1 TGIINLPLQ
10 SLWSQVDVYANGK
23 LISLHG
29 SHYPWKAYLKTILYR
44 SKNVTETQLKSQ
56 LFVKDDGAFDDPDA
70 FGGTNRG
77 LAARYRLTK
86 QSRTFDMEG
95 PLYEDVFGLEK
106 YLVNGVDLQLKF
118 FRNPS
123 SFLLMSEEDAPS
135 YKIELLDVTFKACMI
150 KIDEG
155 LLLNHSRV
163 FEDRTAKYP
172 LTRTEIKMNTIP
184 SGSGSFIWQNVWSN
198 NLPLKAYFVFI
209 KQSAVNG
216 DYTANPFNFLNLA
229 EAMAVYVNGESVPAR
244 PMQMDVG
251 DNKNYVTPYVNL
263 IETCDKWNKDE
274 GMIITRENF
283 DQGYAIYAFDL
294 APGDYGGDYIN
305 LIRHGN
311 LRVEVKFAKP
321 TAETY
326 NCLAYAEF
334 PALLEIDITRDV
346 RFTRV

>member
-1 TGIINLPLQ
+1 YVSDPERWRVFYEDLLGGKIDTKQYRPNQKGGRRKPYVIPVSRITPMEAVENRAKVELREAVREGEPHVPLQKTIKGTSTPRVLSLASKRKANGTGESSSCTPVDIFVPNQGNEYLDLKRSRLYVKARIVKADGSALVPQEKTGIINLPLQ

-44 SKNVTETQLKSQ
+44 SKNVTETQLKLQ

-95 PLYEDVFGLEK
+95 SLYEDVFGLEK

-184 SGSGSFIWQNVWSN
+184 SGSGSFIWQN
-198 NLPLKAYFVFI
+198 
-209 KQSAVNG
+209 
-216 DYTANPFNFLNLA
+216 
-229 EAMAVYVNGESVPAR
+229 
-244 PMQMDVG
+244 
-251 DNKNYVTPYVNL
+251 
-263 IETCDKWNKDE
+263 
-274 GMIITRENF
+274 
-283 DQGYAIYAFDL
+283 
-294 APGDYGGDYIN
+294 
-305 LIRHGN
+305 
-311 LRVEVKFAKP
+311 
-321 TAETY
+321 
-326 NCLAYAEF
+326 
-334 PALLEIDITRDV
+334 
-346 RFTRV
+346 

>member
-1 TGIINLPLQ
+1 YVSDPERWRVFYEDLLGGKIDTKQYRPNQKGGRRKPYVIPVSRITPMKAVENRAKVELREAVREGEPHVPLQKTIKGTDYAIPDALLVFKEPANQVAVQKVYFSECRPVSSYHTDGTPVEIFVPNQGNEYLDLKRSRLYVKARIVKADGSALVPQEKTGIINLPLQ

-184 SGSGSFIWQNVWSN
+184 SGSGSFIWQN
-198 NLPLKAYFVFI
+198 
-209 KQSAVNG
+209 
-216 DYTANPFNFLNLA
+216 
-229 EAMAVYVNGESVPAR
+229 
-244 PMQMDVG
+244 
-251 DNKNYVTPYVNL
+251 
-263 IETCDKWNKDE
+263 
-274 GMIITRENF
+274 
-283 DQGYAIYAFDL
+283 
-294 APGDYGGDYIN
+294 
-305 LIRHGN
+305 
-311 LRVEVKFAKP
+311 
-321 TAETY
+321 
-326 NCLAYAEF
+326 
-334 PALLEIDITRDV
+334 
-346 RFTRV
+346 